1 MEPLPETSLPRP
13 ADGPFVAFRFREF
26 RLFWIGYYISQVGNS
41 MQQMAVSWLLYD
53 ITKSALQLGLNG
65 AFRAVP
71 MIVLGLFGGTIADR
85 FDRRRV
91 LFVTQTLLMI
101 LAFLLGFL
109 AQTGYV
115 QVWHV
120 YALTL
125 LAAIIQSVDGPAR
138 QALVPS
144 LVPASALANAIALN
158 SMLWKSTIL
167 VGPSLAGIAI
177 STVGTDGAFY
187 TNALSF
193 LAVVIAL
200 FFMKISSSGTVR
212 AGGFMKDLQ
221 QGLSYVAKQKIILA
235 IMLME
240 AFSSVFGLDP
250 AMLTIFSRDVLQ
262 VGASGLG
269 FLQSARGLGAILG
282 SGLLVAIANTH
293 SQGKI
298 LVCSTIVYG
307 LSFALFGLS
316 PYFALSLVLIF
327 ITGAADTIWGA
338 VRSTILQTNTPD
350 HLQGRVMGV
359 FGLSSRGLSPLGQV
373 ETGLIVPLVGA
384 RETTFMGGSL
394 VLCASLITIWRV
406 PAVYRF
412 RARSQMAAEVGE
424 TSKEHQR

>member
-1 MEPLPETSLPRP
+1 MEDVPESPRSSK
-13 ADGPFVAFRFREF
+13 ADGTFAAFQFRDF
-26 RLFWIGYYISQVGNS
+26 RLFWVGYFISQVGNS

-53 ITKSALQLGLNG
+53 MTRSALQLGLNG
-65 AFRAVP
+65 AFRAAP

-91 LFVTQTLLMI
+91 LFITQTILMI

-109 AQTGYV
+109 AQTEHV
-115 QVWHV
+115 KVWHV

-125 LAAIIQSVDGPAR
+125 LAAIVQSVDIPTR

-144 LVPASALANAIALN
+144 LVPRSVLPNAIALN
-158 SMLWKSTIL
+158 SLLWKSTIL
-167 VGPSLAGIAI
+167 LGPSLAGIAI

-187 TNALSF
+187 ANALSF

-200 FFMKISSSGTVR
+200 LLMKSSSSGTVS
-212 AGGFMKDLQ
+212 AGGFVRDLQ
-221 QGLSYVAKQKIILA
+221 QGLSYVRTQKIILA

-250 AMLTIFSRDVLQ
+250 AMLTIFARDVLQ

-282 SGLLVAIANTH
+282 SGLLVAIGNMR
-293 SQGKI
+293 SQGRV
-298 LVCSTIVYG
+298 LVYSAIVYG

-316 PYFALSLVLIF
+316 QYFLLSLVLIF
-327 ITGAADTIWGA
+327 VTGAADTIWGA
-338 VRSTILQTNTPD
+338 VRSTILQINTPD

-373 ETGLIVPLVGA
+373 ETGLIVPVIGA
-384 RETTFMGGSL
+384 RETTFLGGSL
-394 VLCASLITIWRV
+394 VLCASLLTVWRV
-406 PAVYRF
+406 PAIYRF
-412 RARSQMAAEVGE
+412 LSKALVAAEVGGVNRE
-424 TSKEHQR
+424 